1 MKKTRDSVFETN
13 SSSTHSLICTRKMD
27 DYEYL
32 PESDKV
38 IVDFIDTNDEYR
50 LMTLREKVSYLV
62 SHIVNHY
69 KYDVEDYDDLKE
81 QVECS
86 YDFERI
92 VNYVREHFGKEVVL
106 PKKYDYDIDEIVGIN
121 HQLICRDLD
130 ELLEDMIEYDHDF
143 LDDVLAPDKTI
154 EIGHD

>member
-1 MKKTRDSVFETN
+1 MKTVRERVFETN

-32 PESDKV
+32 PNSDKI

-50 LMTLREKVSYLV
+50 LTTLREKVSYLV
-62 SHIVNHY
+62 SHIINHY
-69 KYDVEDYDDLKE
+69 KYDVEDYADLKE
-81 QVECS
+81 QVERS
-86 YDFERI
+86 FDFQRI
-92 VNYVREHFGKEVVL
+92 SNYVFEHFHKAVVL
-106 PKKYDYDIDEIVGIN
+106 PKEYKYDLEDIVGIN

-130 ELLEDMIEYDHDF
+130 ELLEDIVEYDHDF
-143 LDDVLAPDKTI
+143 LDDVFAPDKTI